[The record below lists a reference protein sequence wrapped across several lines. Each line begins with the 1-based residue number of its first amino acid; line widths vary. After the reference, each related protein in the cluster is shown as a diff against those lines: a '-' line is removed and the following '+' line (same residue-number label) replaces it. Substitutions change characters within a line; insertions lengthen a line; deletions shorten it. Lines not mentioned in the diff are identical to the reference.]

1 MSSHDPDASSF
12 RPSAPATSAV
22 AHAQDSQSQTS
33 FTTMSAPRARTPMIA
48 RGLLVVVLFVMAGLA
63 WWETPQRWA
72 LEFLDE
78 TLGQAFSAFAIA
90 KGLNATIS
98 VLQSSTIDLQV
109 FQVSPGEALDP
120 ANDMIER
127 FSWVMFA
134 ATGSLALQKLLL
146 GISGSLIIK
155 AVASITCGLAG
166 LMVLM
171 GLMRGADDGRGMGND
186 EGLSPMTS
194 LLTAGL
200 LRLALLGIVLR
211 FAVLSVALASGAAGQ
226 AFLDDSRDTQMAQ
239 LSITQ
244 QQLAEAADQQV
255 GGDHEERSWWQQ
267 FKGSMEGWAGG
278 PISTVTQGFDAM
290 TDKVID
296 LTMLFITQTV
306 LFPLGFLWLG
316 LRVVHGLG
324 RLQGVPRGVRRL
336 GDV

>member
-1 MSSHDPDASSF
+1 MSPHEPEEPTARSESS
-12 RPSAPATSAV
+12 PAAVPTSVTKTAGPRLPV
-22 AHAQDSQSQTS
+22 KPGTPEGAQV
-33 FTTMSAPRARTPMIA
+33 PRI
-48 RGLLVVVLFVMAGLA
+48 LLVAILVVMAVLA
-63 WWETPQRWA
+63 WLEMPQQWA
-72 LEFLDE
+72 LDFLDA

-155 AVASITCGLAG
+155 AFASGACLLAALG
-166 LMVLM
+166 
-171 GLMRGADDGRGMGND
+171 
-186 EGLSPMTS
+186 
-194 LLTAGL
+194 LLTGSRQSVDGVHPRQRWWQVAI
-200 LRLALLGIVLR
+200 LRVALWGIALR

-239 LSITQ
+239 LSVTQ
-244 QQLAEAADQQV
+244 QQLAEVADKQV
-255 GGDHEERSWWQQ
+255 GGAHEERSWWQQ
-267 FKGSMEGWAGG
+267 FKGSMEGWVGG
-278 PISTVTQGFDAM
+278 PITSVTQGFDAM

-306 LFPLGFLWLG
+306 LFPLGFLWVALRLLRG
-316 LRVVHGLG
+316 LA
-324 RLQGVPRGVRRL
+324 RLQ
-336 GDV
+336 

>member
-1 MSSHDPDASSF
+1 MSPHEPEEPTARSESSPAASSTCVTKTAGP
-12 RPSAPATSAV
+12 RLPATLG
-22 AHAQDSQSQTS
+22 
-33 FTTMSAPRARTPMIA
+33 APIEAPVPRI
-48 RGLLVVVLFVMAGLA
+48 LLVAILVMMAVLA
-63 WWETPQRWA
+63 WWEVPQQWA
-72 LEFLDE
+72 LDFLDA

-155 AVASITCGLAG
+155 AFASGACMLAALGLLTG
-166 LMVLM
+166 S
-171 GLMRGADDGRGMGND
+171 RQSD
-186 EGLSPMTS
+186 EGMYPRQRWWQV
-194 LLTAGL
+194 AI
-200 LRLALLGIVLR
+200 LRVALWGIALR

-239 LSITQ
+239 LSVTQ
-244 QQLAEAADQQV
+244 QQLAEVADKQV
-255 GGDHEERSWWQQ
+255 GGAHEERSWWQQ
-267 FKGSMEGWAGG
+267 FKGSMEGWVGG
-278 PISTVTQGFDAM
+278 PITSVTQGFDAM
-290 TDKVID
+290 TDKVIG

-306 LFPLGFLWLG
+306 LFPLGFLWIT
-316 LRVVHGLG
+316 LRLLRGLG
-324 RLQGVPRGVRRL
+324 RLQ
-336 GDV
+336 

>member
-1 MSSHDPDASSF
+1 MSPHEPEEPTARSESSPAASSTSVAKTAGP
-12 RPSAPATSAV
+12 RLPATPGMPEG
-22 AHAQDSQSQTS
+22 AQV
-33 FTTMSAPRARTPMIA
+33 PRI
-48 RGLLVVVLFVMAGLA
+48 LLVAILVVMAVLA
-63 WWETPQRWA
+63 WWEMPQQWA
-72 LEFLDE
+72 LDFLDA

-90 KGLNATIS
+90 KSLNATIS

-155 AVASITCGLAG
+155 AFASGACLLAALG
-166 LMVLM
+166 
-171 GLMRGADDGRGMGND
+171 
-186 EGLSPMTS
+186 
-194 LLTAGL
+194 LLTGSRQSIAHSRQRWWQVAI
-200 LRLALLGIVLR
+200 LRVALWGIALR

-239 LSITQ
+239 LSVTQ
-244 QQLAEAADQQV
+244 QQLAEVADKQV
-255 GGDHEERSWWQQ
+255 GGAHEERSWWQQ
-267 FKGSMEGWAGG
+267 FKGSMEGWVGG
-278 PISTVTQGFDAM
+278 PITSVTQGFDAM

-306 LFPLGFLWLG
+306 LFPLGFLWVVLRLLRG
-316 LRVVHGLG
+316 LA
-324 RLQGVPRGVRRL
+324 RLK
-336 GDV
+336 

>member
-1 MSSHDPDASSF
+1 MSPHEPEEPTARSESSPAASSTSVAKTAGP
-12 RPSAPATSAV
+12 RLPATPGMPEG
-22 AHAQDSQSQTS
+22 AQV
-33 FTTMSAPRARTPMIA
+33 PRI
-48 RGLLVVVLFVMAGLA
+48 LLVAILVVMAVLA
-63 WWETPQRWA
+63 WWEMPQQWA
-72 LEFLDE
+72 LDFLDA

-155 AVASITCGLAG
+155 AFASGACLLAALG
-166 LMVLM
+166 
-171 GLMRGADDGRGMGND
+171 
-186 EGLSPMTS
+186 
-194 LLTAGL
+194 LLTGSRQSIAHSRQRWWQVAI
-200 LRLALLGIVLR
+200 LRVALWGIALR

-226 AFLDDSRDTQMAQ
+226 ACLDDSRDTQMAQ
-239 LSITQ
+239 LSVTQ
-244 QQLAEAADQQV
+244 QQLAEVADKQV
-255 GGDHEERSWWQQ
+255 GGAHEERSWWQQ
-267 FKGSMEGWAGG
+267 FKGSMEGWVGG
-278 PISTVTQGFDAM
+278 PITSVTQGFDAM

-306 LFPLGFLWLG
+306 LFPLGFLWVVLRLLRG
-316 LRVVHGLG
+316 LA
-324 RLQGVPRGVRRL
+324 RLK
-336 GDV
+336 

>member
-1 MSSHDPDASSF
+1 MSPHEPEEPTARSESSPAAAS
-12 RPSAPATSAV
+12 TSVTKTAGPRLPV
-22 AHAQDSQSQTS
+22 TLGASGEAQV
-33 FTTMSAPRARTPMIA
+33 PRI
-48 RGLLVVVLFVMAGLA
+48 LLVAILVVMAVLA
-63 WWETPQRWA
+63 WWEMPQQWA
-72 LEFLDE
+72 LDFLDA

-155 AVASITCGLAG
+155 VFASGACLLAALG
-166 LMVLM
+166 
-171 GLMRGADDGRGMGND
+171 
-186 EGLSPMTS
+186 
-194 LLTAGL
+194 LLTGSRQSADGMHSRQRWWQVAI
-200 LRLALLGIVLR
+200 LRVALWGIALR

-239 LSITQ
+239 LSVTQ
-244 QQLAEAADQQV
+244 QQLAEVADKQV

-267 FKGSMEGWAGG
+267 FKGSMEGWVGG
-278 PISTVTQGFDAM
+278 PITSVAQGFDAM

-306 LFPLGFLWLG
+306 LFPLGFLWVVLRLLRG
-316 LRVVHGLG
+316 LA
-324 RLQGVPRGVRRL
+324 RLK
-336 GDV
+336 